1 MFRDSTETRLL
12 VLGRDPDTDLLALL
26 RAWFPTTRFALE
38 RGELSDWL
46 GSLWHQPP
54 GGLVLFADRLEPSEI
69 QAIGAW
75 LHEHPQLPAL
85 LVTGSRGSFGVEAV
99 LGHAGLRLLPTPWTP
114 HALRQVL
121 GQAKSPESDGLGEDG
136 NDSGP
141 FQDASA
147 ASSTADAGPSGPAAP
162 GKITAAAAAN
172 ASPGPET
179 AQLPAFAGEFLDG
192 LVERVRDPLA
202 SLSGYLQL
210 LQAESGNGALI
221 QPALAAARELDGV
234 LESLHLASEGWQPH
248 PSRHSGERLAVE
260 ALKEAQRAGHEVE
273 FDAANDFVVRVDPRL
288 SRAGLQAARVL
299 LNRFGGGDGTLR
311 LTVRSQGDSADIYWE
326 WVSPPNIPIGSKVEI
341 PAFLRL
347 LLERFAKRL
356 GAVAFVDC
364 GEAGVPL
371 RTGLRWPVSAT
382 IAAS

>member
-26 RAWFPTTRFALE
+26 RAWFPTTRFTLE

-54 GGLVLFADRLEPSEI
+54 SGLVLFADRLEPSEL

-75 LHEHPQLPAL
+75 LHEHPQLPTL

-99 LGHAGLRLLPTPWTP
+99 LGHAGLCLLPTPWTP

-121 GQAKSPESDGLGEDG
+121 GQAKATEAETSSM
-136 NDSGP
+136 SGP
-141 FQDASA
+141 FADAPAESASA
-147 ASSTADAGPSGPAAP
+147 APAPLAAGSSTDVGSGSEA
-162 GKITAAAAAN
+162 
-172 ASPGPET
+172 

-273 FDAANDFVVRVDPRL
+273 FDAASDFVVRVDPRL
-288 SRAGLQAARVL
+288 VRAGLQAARVL
-299 LNRFGGGDGTLR
+299 LNRFGGSDGTLR
-311 LTVRSQGDSADIYWE
+311 LRVHSQSDSADIYWE
-326 WVSPPNIPIGSKVEI
+326 WVSPPSIPAGSKVEI

-356 GAVAFVDC
+356 GAEAFLDC
-364 GEAGVPL
+364 GEAGVPI

-382 IAAS
+382 ITAG

>member
-1 MFRDSTETRLL
+1 MSKPFS
-12 VLGRDPDTDLLALL
+12 
-26 RAWFPTTRFALE
+26 
-38 RGELSDWL
+38 
-46 GSLWHQPP
+46 
-54 GGLVLFADRLEPSEI
+54 
-69 QAIGAW
+69 
-75 LHEHPQLPAL
+75 
-85 LVTGSRGSFGVEAV
+85 VTPVCGYC
-99 LGHAGLRLLPTPWTP
+99 PTPWTP

-121 GQAKSPESDGLGEDG
+121 GQTKQSEADTST
-136 NDSGP
+136 NSGP
-141 FQDASA
+141 FSDSSVDTRPAPPESLASPASA
-147 ASSTADAGPSGPAAP
+147 PSASAPDAAP
-162 GKITAAAAAN
+162 
-172 ASPGPET
+172 
-179 AQLPAFAGEFLDG
+179 LPAFAGEFLDG

-248 PSRHSGERLAVE
+248 PSRHSGERLAIE

-273 FDAANDFVVRVDPRL
+273 FDAASDFVVRVDPRL

-299 LNRFGGGDGTLR
+299 LNRFGGGDGILR
-311 LTVRSQGDSADIYWE
+311 LRVQSQGDSADIFWE
-326 WVSPPNIPIGSKVEI
+326 WVTPPSIPEGSKVEI

-356 GAVAFVDC
+356 GARAFLDC

-371 RTGLRWPVSAT
+371 RTGLRWPISAT
-382 IAAS
+382 IVAS

>member
-1 MFRDSTETRLL
+1 MFRDSSETRLL

-54 GGLVLFADRLEPSEI
+54 SGLVLFADRLEPSEL

-75 LHEHPQLPAL
+75 LHEHPQLPTL

-99 LGHAGLRLLPTPWTP
+99 LGHPGLRLLPTPWTP

-121 GQAKSPESDGLGEDG
+121 GQAKPAEAEASSSP
-136 NDSGP
+136 GP
-141 FQDASA
+141 FSDPSV
-147 ASSTADAGPSGPAAP
+147 DPGPIAPAAP
-162 GKITAAAAAN
+162 TAPVSKNAGPPDAAPDAA
-172 ASPGPET
+172 P
-179 AQLPAFAGEFLDG
+179 LPAFAGEFLDG

-248 PSRHSGERLAVE
+248 PSRHSGERLAIE

-273 FDAANDFVVRVDPRL
+273 FDAAGDFVVRVDPRL

-311 LTVRSQGDSADIYWE
+311 LRVHSQDDSAVIFWE
-326 WVSPPNIPIGSKVEI
+326 WVTPPNIPAGSKVEV
-341 PAFLRL
+341 PPFLKL

-356 GAVAFVDC
+356 GASAFLDC

-371 RTGLRWPVSAT
+371 RTGLRWPISAT
-382 IAAS
+382 IVSR

>member
-54 GGLVLFADRLEPSEI
+54 AGLVLFGDRLEPSEL

-75 LHEHPQLPAL
+75 LHEHPQLPTL

-114 HALRQVL
+114 HALRQIL
-121 GQAKSPESDGLGEDG
+121 GQGKQAPSESPGSAES
-136 NDSGP
+136 
-141 FQDASA
+141 
-147 ASSTADAGPSGPAAP
+147 ASSPAAGATPQPAAP
-162 GKITAAAAAN
+162 GAAPEAPAAQSEQAED
-172 ASPGPET
+172 S
-179 AQLPAFAGEFLDG
+179 QLPAFAGEFLDG

-210 LQAESGNGALI
+210 IQADSGNGSLV
-221 QPALAAARELDGV
+221 QPALEAARELDGV

-260 ALKEAQRAGHEVE
+260 ALKEAQRAGLEVE
-273 FDAANDFVVRVDPRL
+273 FDASTDFVVRVDPRL
-288 SRAGLQAARVL
+288 ARAGLQAARVL
-299 LNRFGGGDGTLR
+299 LSRFGGGNGQLR
-311 LTVRSQGDSADIYWE
+311 LRVTQEAELAEIDWQLVAPPEVPAGSQ
-326 WVSPPNIPIGSKVEI
+326 VEV

-347 LLERFAKRL
+347 LLERFAARL
-356 GAVAFVDC
+356 GAEAILDC
-364 GEAGVPL
+364 ADAGVPR
-371 RTGLRWPVSAT
+371 RTGLRWPISAT
-382 IAAS
+382 IAVN

>member
-26 RAWFPTTRFALE
+26 RAWFPTTRFTLE
-38 RGELSDWL
+38 RGQLSDWL

-54 GGLVLFADRLEPSEI
+54 SGMVLFADRLEPSEI

-75 LHEHPQLPAL
+75 LHEHPQLPTL
-85 LVTGSRGSFGVEAV
+85 VVTGSRGSFGVEAV

-121 GQAKSPESDGLGEDG
+121 GQASAAETEPAHAP
-136 NDSGP
+136 GP
-141 FQDASA
+141 FSDPGHEVTPA
-147 ASSTADAGPSGPAAP
+147 PSEA
-162 GKITAAAAAN
+162 
-172 ASPGPET
+172 

-234 LESLHLASEGWQPH
+234 LESLHLASDGWQPH

-273 FDAANDFVVRVDPRL
+273 FDASNDFVVRVDPRL
-288 SRAGLQAARVL
+288 ARAGLQAARVL
-299 LNRFGGGDGTLR
+299 LNRFGGGAGSLR
-311 LTVRSQGDSADIYWE
+311 LTVRSHGDSADIYWE
-326 WVSPPNIPIGSKVEI
+326 WVKAPNIPSGSVVEI

-356 GAVAFVDC
+356 GAQAFVDC

>member
-26 RAWFPTTRFALE
+26 RAWFPATRFALE

-75 LHEHPQLPAL
+75 LHEHPQLPTL

-121 GQAKSPESDGLGEDG
+121 GQAKPQEVSESDP
-136 NDSGP
+136 GP
-141 FQDASA
+141 FSDEPAGPTAANSASA
-147 ASSTADAGPSGPAAP
+147 NSLGFGSTPAPSPIISPAGSDSEGP
-162 GKITAAAAAN
+162 
-172 ASPGPET
+172 
-179 AQLPAFAGEFLDG
+179 QLPAFAGEFLDG

-260 ALKEAQRAGHEVE
+260 ALKEAQRAGHVVE
-273 FDAANDFVVRVDPRL
+273 FDAASDFVVRVDPRL
-288 SRAGLQAARVL
+288 VRAGLQASRVL
-299 LNRFGGGDGTLR
+299 LNRFGGGAGALR
-311 LTVRSQGDSADIYWE
+311 LNVRSQADSAEIYWE
-326 WVSPPNIPIGSKVEI
+326 WVSPPSIPEGSKVEI

-356 GAVAFVDC
+356 GAKAFLDC
-364 GEAGVPL
+364 GEAGVPR